1 MDRYGEDG
9 TPFSGKIG
17 PVGTVSV
24 TILEDILAVNVIYCR
39 KIGTLVGRGVLFNA
53 QGKIL

>member
-17 PVGTVSV
+17 PVGMVSV
-24 TILEDILAVNVIYCR
+24 TTFVNSLSKEIL
-39 KIGTLVGRGVLFNA
+39 KIW
-53 QGKIL
+53 